1 MRKNLLLLLLFC
13 IATIAKAQD
22 EPVITLTATTD
33 ATQDLSL
40 GFMVAEANT
49 KLFIDWGDGNKVETP
64 VIQVTDDYESP
75 TVISGKPLGE
85 GNIKIY
91 GNGITVFDGSFA
103 VNAPKIISID
113 FTKSTDLLKLNVTSN
128 ALTTLDITKN
138 TKLVKLDCLNNQLTA
153 LDISQNTL
161 LTSLDCTNNIIKKL
175 DVSKCTL
182 LSTLKCSKNKFT
194 SIDLTKNTE
203 LKNLY
208 CLDNAITK
216 IDLSKNIL
224 LSYISLNNCKLTSL
238 DVTNCAALGT
248 LFCMNNDITDLK
260 ASYIK
265 TTLNCTNNKLKLSA
279 LPAPTG
285 GFKNYLC
292 TPQRIIPTYLQSG
305 DVIDLSS
312 EVNIKGFA
320 DAPQPTTFVWKAGT
334 TVLAE
339 GSDYTAA
346 NGSFTFTRPQTSPIV
361 CEMINA
367 TAFPTFTG
375 TKVFKTSTAEFYEPT
390 ELISLKAETTATI
403 PLDLEFAGLG
413 TGIKLQ
419 IDWGNGIKVST
430 DEIAMTDDYGTKT
443 KVSGKPLGEGNI
455 KIYGIKLA
463 ELQALWTKPETEAT
477 TYPKI
482 SSIDVTKAIDLQE
495 LTVAS
500 HALTAIDIS
509 QNTKLTELFCYG
521 NQIQSLAPVGQ
532 SLLKLDCKNNLL
544 ETLDITQC
552 PVLTTLD
559 AQGNKLKQISLTN
572 NTALDNILLLN
583 NQLESLDCSTNTKI
597 LTLNLNNNKL
607 SSLDVTNCEVL
618 ERLFCMNNNLT
629 ELNAGYIKTSATC
642 VGNKFTFENLPII
655 NTKTYT
661 YAPQQDLAIATTI
674 NAGVELDL
682 SAQNNAKGILDEA
695 QQTTYTWKTAD
706 GLTTLAANQD
716 YTENNGKFT
725 FKAAQIQPVYC
736 EMTSPAFPAFTDTKV
751 FKTTQITVNAAPVNI
766 DSENMNAVRVYT
778 EGKNL
783 VVNGLNGSEN
793 IHVYSIQG
801 AKIAEMNATG
811 SDATFSLST
820 GQYIILIN
828 NVAHKAIIR

>member
-13 IATIAKAQD
+13 IATITKAQD
-22 EPVITLTATTD
+22 ELVITLTATTD

-75 TVISGKPLGE
+75 TAISGKPLGE

-91 GNGITVFDGSFA
+91 GSGITVFDGSFA
-103 VNAPKIISID
+103 VDAPKIISID

-182 LSTLKCSKNKFT
+182 LSTLKCSTNKFT

-216 IDLSKNIL
+216 IDLSKNAL

-238 DVTNCAALGT
+238 DVTSCTVLGT
-248 LFCMNNDITDLK
+248 LFCMNNDITELK

-320 DAPQPTTFVWKAGT
+320 ETHQPTTFVWKAGT
-334 TVLAE
+334 SALAE
-339 GSDYTAA
+339 GTDYTVT
-346 NGSFTFTRPQTSPIV
+346 NGSFTFSKSQTSPIV
-361 CEMINA
+361 CEMTNA

-375 TKVFKTSTAEFYEPT
+375 TKVFKTSTAEFYEPV
-390 ELISLKAETTATI
+390 ELISLKAETTATE

-419 IDWGNGIKVST
+419 IDWGNGTKVST

-455 KIYGIKLA
+455 KVYGAKLA
-463 ELQALWTKPETEAT
+463 ELQALWTNSTETA

-500 HALTAIDIS
+500 HALTTIDIS

-521 NQIQSLAPVGQ
+521 NQIQSLAPVSQ

-572 NTALDNILLLN
+572 NIALDNVLLLN

-618 ERLFCMNNNLT
+618 DRLFCMNNNLT

-642 VGNKFTFENLPII
+642 VGNKFTFANLPII

-661 YAPQQDLAIATTI
+661 YAPQQDMTIATEI
-674 NAGVELDL
+674 NTGVEFDL
-682 SAQNNAKGILDEA
+682 SAQTDITGLANTP
-695 QQTTYTWKTAD
+695 QQTIYTWKTAD
-706 GLTTLAANQD
+706 KATTLVANQD

-725 FKAAQIQPVYC
+725 FNVAQSQSVYC
-736 EMTSPAFPAFTDTKV
+736 EMTTPAFPAFTDTKV
-751 FKTTQITVNAAPVNI
+751 FKTSPITVNAAPVNI
-766 DSENMNAVRVYT
+766 DSEGMNTVRVYT
-778 EGKNL
+778 EGRNL
-783 VVNGLNGSEN
+783 VVNGLNGSES
-793 IHVYSIQG
+793 IHVYNIQG
-801 AKIAEMNATG
+801 AKVTEMNATG
-811 SDATFSLST
+811 SNATFSLST